1 MNCRR
6 GKGLLQFN
14 DLKPKISRR
23 RLKSEG
29 ALMVVVRKKSKEDSR
44 EELIKAIK
52 DFAQL
57 LETEGESDAVNEL
70 DEIQNNLRMADPESD
85 GFKKAIKALKECFE
99 GDHELISY
107 TMRKSKDGEWSN
119 ADLLYLASTKVLGI
133 MRRFGS

>member
-1 MNCRR
+1 
-6 GKGLLQFN
+6 
-14 DLKPKISRR
+14 
-23 RLKSEG
+23 
-29 ALMVVVRKKSKEDSR
+29 MVVVRKKSKEDSR

-52 DFAQL
+52 DFMEL
-57 LETEGESDAVNEL
+57 LETEGETEAAEEL
-70 DEIQNNLRMADPESD
+70 ESIQNVLRQENPESA
-85 GFKKAIKALKECFE
+85 GFRKAIKDLKECFE